1 MNKLIKKLDNAIC
14 SRLLNAMDALVDY
27 RICGRS
33 LVKYV
38 PSMDRDDA
46 KGVGGTGSQSTH
58 YAILKRIFS
67 HVTITEKDTV
77 LDVGCG
83 KSRILAYFIQQGTP
97 GRICGIEHN
106 AEVARVAEAWA
117 GRYEQLRVIAGDAL
131 RLDYEPYTVLCQA
144 RPFLPQT
151 FLEFLGRLEGTLTHP
166 ITLVYWCDQQ
176 SGYLLKGRAGWE
188 MQFREK
194 LIRIHGMRIA
204 PSPQGYSIWTYD
216 PERRRNGAGG
226 AASPSKDA

>member
-1 MNKLIKKLDNAIC
+1 MNRFIYKLDNAVRW
-14 SRLLNAMDALVDY
+14 RLLNAMDALVDY

-131 RLDYEPYTVLCQA
+131 RLDYEPYTVLCLA
-144 RPFLPQT
+144 
-151 FLEFLGRLEGTLTHP
+151 GRFYRRRSSSFSEG
-166 ITLVYWCDQQ
+166 
-176 SGYLLKGRAGWE
+176 LKGR
-188 MQFREK
+188 
-194 LIRIHGMRIA
+194 
-204 PSPQGYSIWTYD
+204 
-216 PERRRNGAGG
+216 
-226 AASPSKDA
+226 